1 MRRGSA
7 AYRIMDEP
15 VPGPSAHLVVSPMWP
30 LLAGMLGGLWIGL
43 PWLVAN
49 GQLMGSATKVKEA
62 LVAAA
67 GLVAVSVLAVV
78 LAAFLGD
85 EPVDVAGERTLA
97 FAILGLQVVKLGLY
111 YSIYHLQQP
120 SFELHEHFAQKV
132 KNGIALVFVAALLRS
147 TVLGLFDG
155 LVAVMVLS

>member
-62 LVAAA
+62 VVAAA
-67 GLVAVSVLAVV
+67 GLVAVIVLSVV
-78 LAAFLGD
+78 LATVLGD
-85 EPVDVAGERTLA
+85 QPAGTVGKRTIG
-97 FAILGLQVVKLGLY
+97 FAILGLQIVKLGLY
-111 YSIYHLQQP
+111 YSIYHLQSP
-120 SFELHEHFAQKV
+120 SFELYEHFAEKV
-132 KNGIALVFVAALLRS
+132 KNGIVVVILAAFGRS
-147 TVLGLFDG
+147 VVLGLFDG
-155 LVAVMVLS
+155 LVAVLVLS